1 MEVISLQNRNVAVL
15 GWSDIEDATRLVAA
29 QLREAS
35 FSPSVIIGIE
45 RGGCIPAVWLSH
57 LLGVRR
63 FSSIQVQITISD
75 GIGAERF
82 QLPVLSGSLPDYT
95 ADRVLIVDDV
105 TNTGATLRAARDALV
120 ASGCLELRTAALF
133 RDTVGAGDVFEVD
146 FIGPSV
152 HAWVLFPWER

>member
-1 MEVISLQNRNVAVL
+1 MEIISLRNKNVAIL
-15 GWSDIEDATRLVAA
+15 GWIDIEDAARLVAA
-29 QLREAS
+29 QLREAG
-35 FSPSVIIGIE
+35 FAPSVIIGIE

-63 FSSIQVQITISD
+63 YSSIRVRTAASD
-75 GIGAERF
+75 DIGAEHL
-82 QLPVLSGSLPDYT
+82 QLPALSGALCDYT
-95 ADRVLIVDDV
+95 ADRVLVVDDV
-105 TNTGATLRAARDALV
+105 TNTGVTLRAARDALV

-133 RDTVGAGDVFEVD
+133 RDTVGVDDVFEVD